1 VRGAAPLRFRNTFVR
16 YGGTFACLTLVA
28 LALWPFHPDT
38 RPLTAAACLSLVLMG
53 VAINWGTGPALL
65 GSIASALY
73 INFYYVPPI
82 DRFSFR
88 LAQDDD
94 LVALIAFLVMSI
106 VAGQLSARAQ
116 RRADEN
122 LQLYEKL
129 RVAFEQ
135 ASQLEALKRS
145 ERFKSVLL
153 DTVTHDL
160 RTPLTSIKAAATSL
174 VDFTQRAPFEE
185 RNSAREKKLLR
196 IIVEQSDRL
205 NRFIDEMVEF
215 AKLESGSKKPTGE
228 LHPVEEILGTSL
240 ARAEA
245 VLADRRV
252 TVECDENTGSVMLPK
267 PTAEV
272 LFLLLE
278 NAARHS
284 PAGTP
289 VCVTASEQQDN
300 VVIEVGDQ
308 GAGVPAEIREKIFE
322 KFFQFDAGGRKDGST
337 VGLGLGLGLAIAR
350 GIIETQGGKIW
361 VESNRNGKP
370 GARFMF
376 SVPLA
381 ERAISTASEQVIA

>member
-1 VRGAAPLRFRNTFVR
+1 M
-16 YGGTFACLTLVA
+16 
-28 LALWPFHPDT
+28 
-38 RPLTAAACLSLVLMG
+38 VLIG
-53 VAINWGTGPALL
+53 VAVNWGTGPALL
-65 GSIASALY
+65 GSFVSALY
-73 INFYYVPPI
+73 INFYYVPPTH
-82 DRFSFR
+82 RFSFQ

-106 VAGQLSARAQ
+106 VVGQLSARAQ

-122 LQLYEKL
+122 QQLYEKL

-174 VDFTQRAPFEE
+174 VDF
-185 RNSAREKKLLR
+185 REMSLQQDRSGPPDEKLLR
-196 IIVEQSDRL
+196 IIVQQADRL
-205 NRFIDEMVEF
+205 NRFIDEMIEF
-215 AKLESGSKKPTGE
+215 AKLESGRRHQLGE
-228 LHPVEEILGTSL
+228 LQPVEDILGNSL
-240 ARAEA
+240 ARAEEI
-245 VLADRRV
+245 LADREV
-252 TVECDENTGSVMLPK
+252 TVECEETTGAVSLPR

-284 PAGTP
+284 PAVSP
-289 VCVTASEQQDN
+289 ICVTAVERQGN
-300 VVIEVGDQ
+300 VLIAVGDQ
-308 GAGVPAEIREKIFE
+308 GPGVPPDIREKIFE
-322 KFFQFDAGGRKDGST
+322 KFFQHDNGDRKDGST

-361 VESNRNGKP
+361 VEENRNGMT
-370 GARFMF
+370 GAQFVF
-376 SVPLA
+376 SVPVTHRT
-381 ERAISTASEQVIA
+381 ESVASEQVFAQ

>member
-1 VRGAAPLRFRNTFVR
+1 VRFRNTIVR
-16 YGGTFACLTLVA
+16 YGGTFACLTVVA
-28 LALWPFHPDT
+28 LALWPFRPDT
-38 RPLTAAACLSLVLMG
+38 RPLTAAACLSMVLMG
-53 VAINWGTGPALL
+53 IAINWGTGPALL

-94 LVALIAFLVMSI
+94 LIALIAFLVMSI
-106 VAGQLSARAQ
+106 VVGQLSARAQ

-122 LQLYEKL
+122 RQLYEKL

-174 VDFTQRAPFEE
+174 VDFTQSTEE
-185 RNSAREKKLLR
+185 RNSVREKKLLR

-205 NRFIDEMVEF
+205 NRFIDEMIEF
-215 AKLESGSKKPTGE
+215 AKLESGSKKPSGE
-228 LHPVEEILGTSL
+228 LHPVEEIIGSSL

-272 LFLLLE
+272 LYLLLE

-289 VCVTASEQQDN
+289 ICVTALEQHDN

-322 KFFQFDAGGRKDGST
+322 KFFQFDTGGHKDGST

-370 GARFMF
+370 GSRFMF
-376 SVPLA
+376 SIPLA
-381 ERAISTASEQVIA
+381 ESAVSAASEQVIA